1 MCVQLLRVYLLSI
14 GINIMNCDAKNE
26 QTHQRCYSKKTHSNA
41 SLGRVKQDD
50 KTSEEEGEGK
60 VNEN

>member
-1 MCVQLLRVYLLSI
+1 
-14 GINIMNCDAKNE
+14 MNCDAKNE